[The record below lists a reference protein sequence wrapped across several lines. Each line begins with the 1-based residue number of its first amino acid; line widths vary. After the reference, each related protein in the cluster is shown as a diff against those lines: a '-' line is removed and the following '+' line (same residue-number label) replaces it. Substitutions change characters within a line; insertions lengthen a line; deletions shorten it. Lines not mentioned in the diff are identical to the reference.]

1 MNDTA
6 QIVDLKDCDSFPQKL
21 SILGMSCY
29 FHYWADKNQ
38 YCSLTNAKR
47 WAFIMSE
54 NLLPLFRLPFI
65 SGRHIPEKEE
75 YLGIEESKV
84 QFWCPWF

>member
-1 MNDTA
+1 
-6 QIVDLKDCDSFPQKL
+6 
-21 SILGMSCY
+21 MSCY

-65 SGRHIPEKEE
+65 SGRHCPEKEE
-75 YLGIEESKV
+75 YTGIKESEVQCSFGVLGFENILSHFDLFPSFCAHLLCLV
-84 QFWCPWF
+84 P